1 MKLYHVLLVGLCF
14 SGCAT
19 KDRLPLYVVAEQG
32 KKRPE
37 VLQRKA
43 KELTLPFSQ
52 SDLDDIAILEAKF
65 DEETNCAGLA
75 APQIGISKAIIV
87 FSAPDD
93 PELKKYRKDF
103 TQTMEKTIWI
113 NPSYEGLE
121 SDKHRDVEGCFSV
134 KDLAGVVQRYKKIKY
149 KAFDFKKNRWVSG
162 VAEGFLARIIQ
173 HEIDHVNGTLCID
186 RAEKVFSIEEYKKQH
201 GQS

>member
-1 MKLYHVLLVGLCF
+1 MKIVFITGFAGFEKKAEEKRQLLLR
-14 SGCAT
+14 
-19 KDRLPLYVVAEQG
+19 KQQERRLAED
-32 KKRPE
+32 
-37 VLQRKA
+37 RKA
-43 KELTLPFSQ
+43 EELKKIVADMLKIMHEKQ
-52 SDLDDIAILEAKF
+52 GV
-65 DEETNCAGLA
+65 GLA

-87 FSAPDD
+87 FAAPDD